1 MNKVNLAIKL
11 SEPCTSRKHIAASL
25 FRVRCIPLLRD
36 TTYCFWTAGCANR
49 LCCLNSDSLGSHR
62 WCKITARALG
72 CELREEEMKRILSEV
87 SKEGSGKINLE
98 SFLQVMTQK
107 TVGEPRRSQRVTFLL
122 PTFTVQV
129 ATVDWVT
136 WFHAGE
142 TQEWFRSFI

>member
-1 MNKVNLAIKL
+1 
-11 SEPCTSRKHIAASL
+11 
-25 FRVRCIPLLRD
+25 
-36 TTYCFWTAGCANR
+36 
-49 LCCLNSDSLGSHR
+49 
-62 WCKITARALG
+62 
-72 CELREEEMKRILSEV
+72 MKRILSEV